1 MTRTVLA
8 LLATI
13 LATTAY
19 ARSADPSGPVAG
31 VEIAGP
37 VLMVTDLE
45 RALKFYGDGLGLV
58 TGRRLPANP
67 GPGATVT
74 AHAGST
80 APFLLLRQQGADP
93 KKSAPI
99 QQGNGLSRIMLVVP
113 DSAAVAARLDSMGY
127 AHTPLND
134 GKVFFVSDPD
144 GYRFEIIQANSK
156 H

>member
-1 MTRTVLA
+1 M
-8 LLATI
+8 

-45 RALKFYGDGLGLV
+45 RALKFYGEGLGLV

-74 AHAGST
+74 AHAGSA

-93 KKSAPI
+93 KKSMPI
-99 QQGNGLSRIMLVVP
+99 QQGRTEERSVGKEG
-113 DSAAVAARLDSMGY
+113 DSTCRTGRL
-127 AHTPLND
+127 T
-134 GKVFFVSDPD
+134 
-144 GYRFEIIQANSK
+144 
-156 H
+156 